1 MLFNAGVSNK
11 QNKQNHLFPVYQK
24 SKLKSLYSIPVFEP
38 NLLVVGNYLQVNR
51 LNAELRELEEQVELQ
66 EHEQEA
72 SISLRLQEVEMY
84 FNQNFRIV
92 TIVLAFLEI
101 SLISL
106 QATELNEARLLE
118 VEQLKAKV

>member
-24 SKLKSLYSIPVFEP
+24 SKLKSLNSIPVFEP

-72 SISLRLQEVEMY
+72 SISLRLQEVE
-84 FNQNFRIV
+84 
-92 TIVLAFLEI
+92 I
-101 SLISL
+101 SLIRIS
-106 QATELNEARLLE
+106 ES
-118 VEQLKAKV
+118 